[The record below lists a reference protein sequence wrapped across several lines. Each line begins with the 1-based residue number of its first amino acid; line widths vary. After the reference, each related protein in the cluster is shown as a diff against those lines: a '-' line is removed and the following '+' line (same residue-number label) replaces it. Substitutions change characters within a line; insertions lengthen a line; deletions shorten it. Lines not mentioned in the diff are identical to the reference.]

1 MLEIAFFCFIEGR
14 SMKENIK
21 NILSRTIITYTFL
34 LLIVLILKIVGF
46 NRFGIDINNSFMLKL
61 NSIISKY
68 NLENVWYAITLYI
81 NVYIVLAITC
91 NDNSKKMKIYTLIC
105 MPLCIYIQCVKNGS
119 LLFVLLDF
127 FYIFLLGLIYKKFKF
142 NKDNILNYVIYF
154 VFLNSFF
161 QIISLS
167 TRNFEI
173 MSRLQGNFI
182 VRTIMSIDYI
192 LISIIFYK
200 FYFLKGGKSIWTA
213 VHYYGLHLMTES
225 KQLLKRLQRK
235 LNSKKKKLTKQ
246 EKVYNFVFY
255 TFVILYNLASMAVIF
270 LIAYFIGA
278 VIECIFIT
286 LCFWFNKFA
295 FGKPFHAKD
304 SKTCFIISSA
314 SYIILNKL
322 AVSTIGISLLW
333 QVILGV
339 MFSFI
344 TSRFVK
350 NTIKNL
356 YKGMPIEEFDKKILK
371 VTDKDSLHYKICYMY
386 YIERKSELEIS
397 HNVSYSIDNIK
408 KIKSKINKKVV
419 ELN

>member
-1 MLEIAFFCFIEGR
+1 M
-14 SMKENIK
+14 
-21 NILSRTIITYTFL
+21 
-34 LLIVLILKIVGF
+34 
-46 NRFGIDINNSFMLKL
+46 
-61 NSIISKY
+61 
-68 NLENVWYAITLYI
+68 
-81 NVYIVLAITC
+81 
-91 NDNSKKMKIYTLIC
+91 
-105 MPLCIYIQCVKNGS
+105 
-119 LLFVLLDF
+119 
-127 FYIFLLGLIYKKFKF
+127 
-142 NKDNILNYVIYF
+142 
-154 VFLNSFF
+154 FLNSFF

-173 MSRLQGNFI
+173 AARLQGNFI

-200 FYFLKGGKSIWTA
+200 FYFLKGGKSIWTV
-213 VHYYGLHLMTES
+213 VHYYGSHLMMES
-225 KQLLKRLQRK
+225 KQLLKRLQKK

-246 EKVYNFVFY
+246 EKVYNIVFY
-255 TFVILYNLASMAVIF
+255 TFVVLYNLASMAAIF
-270 LIAYFIGA
+270 LISYFIGT

-295 FGKPFHAKD
+295 FGKPFHAKN
-304 SKTCFIISSA
+304 SKICFVISCG

-322 AVSTIGISLLW
+322 AVSTIGISYLW

-350 NTIKNL
+350 NTNKKL
-356 YKGMPIEEFDKKILK
+356 YKGMPIEEFDRKILK

-397 HNVSYSIDNIK
+397 HKVSYSIDNIK